1 MKKTVSEVLVD
12 ILIQAGAKNCYGIVG
27 DTLNYVTEAIYKS
40 EMNWIHMRHEE
51 AGAFAAGA
59 ESFVT
64 GNLAVVA
71 GSCGP
76 GSLHF
81 INGIYEAQRNS
92 APVVLIASQLASA
105 SLGTGFPQEVDFM
118 KVYESCSV
126 FCAQV
131 TNSNDAQRIF
141 TQAVQAAVNE
151 KGVAVI
157 ILPADISKEEI
168 EVNPMMKVWHS
179 TPVIHPNEADL
190 NKIASYLTSGKKITI
205 YAGIGAKESH
215 DEIVALSDLLNAP
228 VVHTSRAK
236 DFINYDNPNCVGMT
250 GMFGTK
256 GGFEAVKECDVLLL
270 LGCGFAWAQFY
281 PEKAKIIQIDKD
293 AAQLGLRHPIE
304 FGAVGDIQS
313 TLRLLNPLLSQQLK
327 TKPSADFLHQV
338 QESYKK
344 AVLNLDKKAVAEA
357 NHPIHPQYLVEL
369 IDQHAKP
376 DAFFTADVGTA
387 MVWTVRHLNTNPNR
401 RLLISLKHGTMA
413 NAMPQALGLQ
423 QSHPKKQV
431 ISFSG
436 DGGLTMLLGDLL
448 TAKQQNLPIKV
459 VVLDN
464 GSLDFVELEQKGEG
478 LVNRYTDLANQ
489 DLAKMAEGMGF
500 WAQNVTEA
508 KDLESAIETFL
519 AQTGP
524 ALLSVKTNLNELIMP
539 PTVEV
544 SQVKNMALY
553 SAKAILNHKSAD
565 VLALLKNNF

>member
-1 MKKTVSEVLVD
+1 MGKKVSEILVD
-12 ILIQAGAKNCYGIVG
+12 ILIKAGAKNCYGIVG
-27 DTLNYVTEAIYKS
+27 DTLNNVTEAIYRS

-51 AGAFAAGA
+51 SGAFAAGA

-64 GNLAVVA
+64 GDLSVVA

-81 INGIYEAQRNS
+81 INGIYEAQRNN
-92 APVVLIASQLASA
+92 APVVLIASQLGSA
-105 SLGTGFPQEVDFM
+105 NLGTGFPQEVDFL

-131 TNSNDAQRIF
+131 TDPNQAQRIF
-141 TQAVQAAVNE
+141 TQAVQAAVNK

-157 ILPADISKEEI
+157 ILPVDVSKATV
-168 EVNPMMKVWHS
+168 EVNLAVKVWAAN
-179 TPVIHPNEADL
+179 PVIYPNKTELKQIVDL
-190 NKIASYLTSGKKITI
+190 VNAGKKVTI
-205 YAGIGAKESH
+205 YAGIGAKDAH
-215 DEIVALSDLLNAP
+215 DEIVALAQLLKAP

-236 DFINYDNPNCVGMT
+236 DFISYDNSFCVGMT

-256 GGFEAVKECDVLLL
+256 GGFKAVKECDTLLL
-270 LGCGFAWAQFY
+270 LGCGFAWEQFY
-281 PEKAKIIQIDKD
+281 PEKAKIIQIDKE
-293 AAQLGLRHPIE
+293 ATQLGLRHPIE
-304 FGAVGDIQS
+304 FGAVGDIKE
-313 TLRLLNPLLSQQLK
+313 TLKRLAPLLIEKSDVKFLEDIQLI
-327 TKPSADFLHQV
+327 
-338 QESYKK
+338 YKK
-344 AVLNLDKKAVAEA
+344 AVLKLNKKAVAEA

-369 IDQHAKP
+369 VDHHAEQ

-387 MVWTVRHLNTNPNR
+387 MVWTTRHLNTNPKR

-423 QSHPKKQV
+423 QSHPKKQI

-436 DGGLTMLLGDLL
+436 DGGLSMLLGDLL

-459 VVLDN
+459 IVLNN

-478 LVNRYTDLANQ
+478 LMNRYTDLANQ
-489 DLAKMAEGMGF
+489 DLAKIAQGMGF
-500 WAQNVTEA
+500 WAENITES
-508 KDLESAIETFL
+508 KDLEDAVKALLS
-519 AQTGP
+519 QSGP
-524 ALLSVKTNLNELIMP
+524 ALLSVKINPNELIMP
-539 PTVEV
+539 PTVEF

-553 SAKAILNHKSAD
+553 SAKAILNHQSSD